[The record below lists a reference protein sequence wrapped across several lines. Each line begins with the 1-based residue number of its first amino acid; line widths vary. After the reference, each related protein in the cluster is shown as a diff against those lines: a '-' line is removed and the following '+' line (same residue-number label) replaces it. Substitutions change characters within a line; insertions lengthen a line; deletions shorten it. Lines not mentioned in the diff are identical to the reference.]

1 MLSQLDSLKTEALA
15 AVNAAQDESA
25 LEAVRV
31 NFLGKKG
38 SVTALS
44 QGMKD
49 VPVDQKKEVGAK
61 LNDVKVRG
69 EPDDHVAT

>member
-15 AVNAAQDESA
+15 AIDAAQDESA

-44 QGMKD
+44 AGH
-49 VPVDQKKEVGAK
+49 EGRA
-61 LNDVKVRG
+61 R
-69 EPDDHVAT
+69 